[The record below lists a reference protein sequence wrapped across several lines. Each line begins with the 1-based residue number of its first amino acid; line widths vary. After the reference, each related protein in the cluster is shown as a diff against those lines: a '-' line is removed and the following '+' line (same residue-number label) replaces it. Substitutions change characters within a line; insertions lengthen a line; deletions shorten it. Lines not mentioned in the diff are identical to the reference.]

1 MMGPSRPCNLPR
13 CRPLAMTNTRTAR
26 TGRGARSPAI
36 IGIAEGAPIGPPA
49 PRPIGAIQRKA
60 RHAVRTIAQTH
71 TAPFAAG
78 RTAIADMM
86 TPVED
91 ILQALAGFDRRI
103 ETGGR
108 GEGHR
113 LGSIRQAEG

>member
-13 CRPLAMTNTRTAR
+13 CRPLAMTNPRTAR
-26 TGRGARSPAI
+26 TGRGALSPAI

-49 PRPIGAIQRKA
+49 PRPVGAIQRKA

-91 ILQALAGFDRRI
+91 ILQALAGFDRSI
-103 ETGGR
+103 ETGGGR
-108 GEGHR
+108 GSGCC
-113 LGSIRQAEG
+113 GPCGGA